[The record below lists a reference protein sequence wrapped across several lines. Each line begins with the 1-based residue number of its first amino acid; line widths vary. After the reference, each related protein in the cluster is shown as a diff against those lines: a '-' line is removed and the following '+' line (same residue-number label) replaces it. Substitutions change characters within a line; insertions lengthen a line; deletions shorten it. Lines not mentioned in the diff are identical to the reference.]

1 MVAAIADV
9 NIMIEADEFSEMI
22 LSSEVFNRYIRTKQA
37 VQNDASAQALL
48 QEFQEIKADYEE
60 VQRFGKYHPDFKKVT
75 KEVREKK
82 RQVDSHSLIAE
93 YKSAENEL
101 ENVLNEVCETIA
113 YQVSPSVKVPSGNPF
128 FDQSCGGCGSGGGCG
143 CS

>member
-9 NIMIEADEFSEMI
+9 NIMLEADELSESI
-22 LSSEVFNRYIRTKQA
+22 LSSEIFNKYIEAKQA
-37 VQNDASAQALL
+37 VQNDPDAQNLL
-48 QEFQEIKADYEE
+48 QAFQSIKADYEE

-82 RQVDSHSLIAE
+82 RQIDSHPLIAE
-93 YKSAENEL
+93 YKIAEEEL
-101 ENVLNEVCETIA
+101 EKLLNEICETIA
-113 YQVSPSVKVPSGNPF
+113 YKVSPSVKVPSGNPF
-128 FDQSCGGCGSGGGCG
+128 FDQSCGGCGSGGSCG